1 MVKIKL
7 PKRLNIISI
16 DEIIPY
22 LLDKK
27 LNPSHKEVKYDCSAL
42 DWIDPIGM
50 TVFFNLVKKLQSL
63 NVKQSITGLTNSH
76 RDPLKFMDDSNFFKE
91 ILGEAL
97 REDACPR
104 DTTIPIRMVEH
115 KESYYWVENSCI
127 NWIAKRIN
135 RSPESLAELK
145 LCLYELFNNI
155 KDHSSVN
162 SGCIFTQYYPRKD
175 TVSIALA
182 DFGVGIPHKVRTV
195 CPNMKNDAEAIK
207 KAMEEGFTTKSS
219 HRNRGVGLHLLAQ
232 TVANNEGTLTIR
244 SGYGK
249 ILHYKDGTSP
259 FQMEQHYPG
268 TAFLIE
274 LSTSKFDNSLTFEED
289 FEW

>member
-1 MVKIKL
+1 MTNIKL

-16 DEIIPY
+16 DNIIPC

-27 LNPSHKEVKYDCSAL
+27 LNPIHTEVKYDCSVL

-63 NVKQSITGLTNSH
+63 HVRQSITGLENSH
-76 RDPLKFMDDSNFFKE
+76 KDPLKFMDDSHFFKE
-91 ILGEAL
+91 IMGKTL
-97 REDACPR
+97 RENACPR

-115 KESYYWVENSCI
+115 KESYYWVEQSCI
-127 NWIAKRIN
+127 HWIAKRIN
-135 RSPESLAELK
+135 RDPESLAELK

-162 SGCIFTQYYPRKD
+162 SGCIFTQYYPKKD
-175 TVSIALA
+175 MVSIALA
-182 DFGVGIPHKVRTV
+182 DFGVGIPYKVRTV
-195 CPNMKNDAEAIK
+195 CSSIEDDAKAIL

-244 SGYGK
+244 SGCGK
-249 ILHYKDGTSP
+249 ILHHKDGTTP
-259 FQMEQHYPG
+259 FVMKEHYPG

-274 LSTSKFDNSLTFEED
+274 LSTSNFDNSLTFEED